1 MCMNQEVP
9 QFIRD
14 AMDRAA
20 ENAQSHE
27 VDWPAYFERILE
39 VCPWAK
45 AYYNAGKI
53 DFCEWQG
60 EANIPPLGAQYVARI
75 WTHTNPSF
83 TPTDT
88 HLQQLGDRMNAT
100 RQGEEWLWSNPMN
113 GNSTPVPVL
122 IQQCERTLNRARAN
136 NKLDVYK
143 NNPR

>member
-1 MCMNQEVP
+1 MNQEVP

-14 AMDRAA
+14 FMDRAA
-20 ENAQSHE
+20 EAAQDSS
-27 VDWPAYFERILE
+27 VDWPAYFDTILT

-53 DFCEWQG
+53 DFAEWQG
-60 EANIPPLGAQYVARI
+60 PEAITPLGDYVARI
-75 WTHTNPSF
+75 WTHTDPAF

-88 HLQQLGDRMNAT
+88 YLQQLGDRMNAS
-100 RQGEEWLWSNPMN
+100 REGEEWLWSNPMN

-122 IQQCERTLNRARAN
+122 IQQCATTLNRARSN
-136 NKLDVYK
+136 NRLDVYK